1 MKDSIHDKAIRLVE
15 GGAVNID
22 GHSVKLVEVANES
35 EPCFICAMD
44 SLCHLGS
51 EMCAVCLECDEI
63 TKSNCL
69 LKLNS

>member
-22 GHSVKLVEVANES
+22 GHPVELVKVPDES
-35 EPCFICAMD
+35 DTCYICAMD

-51 EMCAVCLECDEI
+51 EMCAVCIECEEI
-63 TKSNCL
+63 TRSNCL
-69 LKLNS
+69 LKLHS